1 MSLKKVTAIFDGLQ
15 LEVVQKALVSHG
27 IKGFTIQAVR
37 GRGAYFNSYT
47 RDPLT
52 THILLTTYTRT
63 ENAHAVA
70 QVIIDAAHVNT
81 DNEGLVSIS
90 PIDEVYWINT
100 KQCCDEN
107 QFEFYEMKS
116 D

>member
-1 MSLKKVTAIFDGLQ
+1 MSLKKVTAIFNGLQ
-15 LEVVQKALVSHG
+15 LDIVEKALVSHG
-27 IKGFTIQAVR
+27 VNGFTVEKVR
-37 GRGAYFNSYT
+37 GRGAYFNSYS

-63 ENAHAVA
+63 KYARAIA
-70 QVIIDAAHVNT
+70 QLIIDAAHVNT

-90 PIDEVYWINT
+90 PIDEAYWINT

-107 QFEFYEMKS
+107 QFYFYEMKS